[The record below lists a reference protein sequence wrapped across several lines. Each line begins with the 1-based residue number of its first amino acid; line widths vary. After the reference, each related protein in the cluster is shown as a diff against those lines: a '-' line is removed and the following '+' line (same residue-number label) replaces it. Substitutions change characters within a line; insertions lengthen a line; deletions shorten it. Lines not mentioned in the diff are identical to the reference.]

1 MAISNL
7 THYSRLYIKLI
18 FPYARRKFYKAIFRS
33 RPGCSCECLNLE
45 AGENC
50 TMSGYI
56 ICLRAK
62 YYNKRMRH
70 NRNAYKIVVRGLLE
84 NLRTDGRNILKWAL
98 RNYGVR
104 LCIGIIWQIIVNML
118 VGVLVP

>member
-1 MAISNL
+1 
-7 THYSRLYIKLI
+7 
-18 FPYARRKFYKAIFRS
+18 
-33 RPGCSCECLNLE
+33 
-45 AGENC
+45 
-50 TMSGYI
+50 
-56 ICLRAK
+56 
-62 YYNKRMRH
+62 MRH